1 MMKLLGAILWLLLVV
16 GAYRL
21 GAESAARTKPVVTST
36 TSFEAA
42 LGHSD
47 PLSRS
52 FEISRSLRSVG
63 VEDVGDV
70 VEAVEAAGY
79 WFDRQEHRLLMA
91 AWVPIG
97 SDDAITWA
105 FSRSGMLQDRAE
117 EAALEALG
125 YSDPVRALYVLQSI
139 EDHNRADFLHLH
151 MVQGWA
157 RSDRKDELVEHL
169 AGQPPSVYRQRAAAA
184 LANEILKGG
193 PDELIEWVDTIEA
206 DPGNAF
212 KRTAF
217 QRAANALA
225 QLDPVRAA
233 RWIDEHLGRAYAF
246 RAPNLVARRWAE
258 KDPAAAMSWLVSL
271 PKEST
276 EKDRTKRT
284 FTDWLNRDAKPAE
297 SWVRSAAPSAAVDPL
312 VRVIIR
318 RDFDRR
324 PALAMEWA
332 HLLHDPIVRTR
343 VQTSAGRSWYRRDR
357 NAFLAWL
364 PDSGLERQVRDLI
377 LNTPMRHPLGSADA
391 PKRET
396 NQP

>member
-16 GAYRL
+16 GAYGL
-21 GAESAARTKPVVTST
+21 GAESSARTKPVVPST

-52 FEISRSLRSVG
+52 FEISRSRRAVDA
-63 VEDVGDV
+63 EDVDDV

-97 SDDAITWA
+97 SDDAVTWA

-139 EDHNRADFLHLH
+139 EDRNRADFLHLH

-193 PDELIEWVDTIEA
+193 PDELIEWVDAIEA
-206 DPGNAF
+206 DPDNAF

-217 QRAANALA
+217 HRAINALA

-233 RWIDEHLGRAYAF
+233 RWHDEHLGRPYAL
-246 RAPNLVARRWAE
+246 RTANLVARPWAE

-271 PKEST
+271 PAEST
-276 EKDRTKRT
+276 NEKRTKRA
-284 FTDWLNRDAKPAE
+284 FTDWLQREAKSAD
-297 SWVRSAAPSAAVDPL
+297 SWVRAEPPSEAVDPL
-312 VRVIIR
+312 IRVLIR
-318 RDFDRR
+318 RDFDRS

-332 HLLHDPIVRTR
+332 RRLHDPVVRKN
-343 VQTSAGRSWYRRDR
+343 VQTSAGRSWHRIDPD
-357 NAFLAWL
+357 AFLAWL
-364 PDSGLERQVRDLI
+364 PDSGLESQVRDLI
-377 LNTPMRHPLGSADA
+377 LNTPMRHPLGGADA
-391 PKRET
+391 PQRET
-396 NQP
+396 TQP